1 MRNLFRGCAGVV
13 NPRGDNLVK
22 NFLVVALFTA
32 LLCLALNARAEAR
45 PFDANGNQIIG
56 GRPSGCPFRF
66 CGCGLAKYLGL
77 NDKRLNLAWNWARL
91 FPRTHAQ
98 PGAAAV
104 RHHHVMLLEREV
116 SPGHWQVLDFN
127 GGRHLTWRHVRDVG
141 GYVFVSVGGSSES
154 ISLSSQSHHRKLHQ
168 GASRGT
174 PANSTRGRRDRF
186 SLAADS
192 GARGFEGEIR

>member
-1 MRNLFRGCAGVV
+1 M
-13 NPRGDNLVK
+13 VK

-32 LLCLALNARAEAR
+32 LLCLALNARADAR
-45 PFDANGNQIIG
+45 PLDANGNQIIG

-141 GYVFVSVGGSSES
+141 GYVFVQPGV
-154 ISLSSQSHHRKLHQ
+154 SHAREFRQAEFL
-168 GASRGT
+168 
-174 PANSTRGRRDRF
+174 F
-186 SLAADS
+186 SARSAAT
-192 GARGFEGEIR
+192 ARGSRQAARHQHQRARQVFASYGPKELGAIQ

>member
-1 MRNLFRGCAGVV
+1 MRDLFWRRAGFIHSRR
-13 NPRGDNLVK
+13 NNLVK

-32 LLCLALNARAEAR
+32 ILCLALHARAEAR
-45 PFDANGNQIIG
+45 PLAATGNEIIG

-104 RHHHVMLLEREV
+104 RHHHVMLLER
-116 SPGHWQVLDFN
+116 
-127 GGRHLTWRHVRDVG
+127 
-141 GYVFVSVGGSSES
+141 
-154 ISLSSQSHHRKLHQ
+154 
-168 GASRGT
+168 
-174 PANSTRGRRDRF
+174 
-186 SLAADS
+186 
-192 GARGFEGEIR
+192 